1 LKLVCIPA
9 YNEARTIGLIVKES
23 LEYADKVIVC
33 DDGSTDDTIEIASKN
48 GAEIISHHRNLGK
61 GAAVKSLFNRAK
73 ELESEV
79 TVTIDGDG
87 QFLPNE
93 IPKLMKKILEKK
105 SDIVLGYRFGTV
117 SDIPK
122 YRKFGNSVIAKMA
135 TLASD
140 HEIRD
145 AETGFRAYSLNA
157 IKKIKFNSNSF
168 GMDAEILVN
177 ASKLGLKISEENVT
191 VIYDTGGKT
200 STKNAIPLFADMASN
215 LLQLIAI
222 RYPLKFLGIP
232 GISLIFLGALFS
244 ILTINYFNE
253 TGILSL
259 GYTLLGLGSFI
270 GGLMFLLMSI
280 VLFSIS
286 KTKSD

>member
-1 LKLVCIPA
+1 MKLVCIPA
-9 YNEARTIGLIVKES
+9 YNEERTIGLIVKES

-33 DDGSTDDTIEIASKN
+33 DDGSTDNTAEVASKN
-48 GAEIISHHRNLGK
+48 GAEVIHHPKNLGK
-61 GAAVKSLFNRAK
+61 GAAVKSLFSRAK

-87 QFLPNE
+87 QFLPSE
-93 IPKLMKKILEKK
+93 IPKLMKQILEKK
-105 SDIVLGYRFGTV
+105 SDIVLGYRFGIV

-122 YRKFGNSVIAKMA
+122 YRMFGNKVIAKMA
-135 TLASD
+135 TMASD

-145 AETGFRAYSLNA
+145 AETGFRAYSLNS

-177 ASKLGLKISEENVT
+177 ASQNGLSISEENVT
-191 VIYDTGGKT
+191 VIYNTGGKT
-200 STKNAIPLFADMASN
+200 STKSAIPLFTDMASN

-222 RYPLKFLGIP
+222 RYPLKIFGIP
-232 GISLIFLGALFS
+232 GLILICLGAIFS
-244 ILTINYFNE
+244 FLTIDYFNE
-253 TGILSL
+253 TRTLSL
-259 GYTLLGLGSFI
+259 GYTLLGLASLI
-270 GGLMFLLMSI
+270 GGLMLLLMSI

-286 KTKSD
+286 KIKSD